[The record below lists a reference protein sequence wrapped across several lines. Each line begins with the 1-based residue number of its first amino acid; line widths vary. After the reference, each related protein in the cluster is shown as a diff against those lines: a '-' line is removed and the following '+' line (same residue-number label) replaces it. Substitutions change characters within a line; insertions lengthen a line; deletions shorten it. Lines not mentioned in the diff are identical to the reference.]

1 MFFFEHKKGS
11 GCIFWTFWDCLGP
24 PNIREHFIVMVPATC
39 GSQPWSDEFA
49 SAWAHRLSAK
59 CDASVEGG
67 YPRLI
72 CGMDYDGLHWITGG
86 YGYQIQ

>member
-1 MFFFEHKKGS
+1 
-11 GCIFWTFWDCLGP
+11 
-24 PNIREHFIVMVPATC
+24 MVPATC